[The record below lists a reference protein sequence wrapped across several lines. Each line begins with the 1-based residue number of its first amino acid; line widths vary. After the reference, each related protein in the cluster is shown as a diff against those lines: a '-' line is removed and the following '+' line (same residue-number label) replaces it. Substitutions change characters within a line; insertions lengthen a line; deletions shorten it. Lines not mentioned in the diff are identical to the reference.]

1 MEISVDKVLMKMA
14 DEVSKAR
21 SDVEKSK
28 LRERLIAIRTLCDV
42 ILDEKSDTDRSTPQV
57 TQTVYHSP
65 VTQKTVKLV
74 DEGGNG
80 DSLFDF

>member
-1 MEISVDKVLMKMA
+1 LEISVDKVLMKMA

>member
-1 MEISVDKVLMKMA
+1 MEISVEKLLLKMA

-21 SDVEKSK
+21 SEVEKGK

-42 ILDEKSDTDRSTPQV
+42 ILDDKVESEGATPNKSTHFFQASVPQKMV
-57 TQTVYHSP
+57 HTE
-65 VTQKTVKLV
+65 
-74 DEGGNG
+74 DGDGNG

>member
-1 MEISVDKVLMKMA
+1 MKMA